1 VSNSNDQRDD
11 FAGAGDSG
19 AYRGR
24 HSPQHA
30 LLSHLRQAKQVLR
43 DMGNGFAGFRE
54 RLAGLTARL
63 DEGRFHLAVLG
74 QFKRGKS
81 SLLNALLGEPLLPT
95 GVLPL
100 TAVPTVLRYGPER
113 RVQVTGHGGQL
124 EDVRG
129 TADKVAE
136 VLRRYVTEEGN
147 SANRLG
153 VTQVVVEHQ
162 APFLAKG
169 VEIIDT
175 PGIGSTFVHNTET
188 TLKFLPQCDA
198 ALFVVSADPPITE
211 VEVEFLK
218 VVKAKVARLIFVQ
231 NKVDYL
237 SVTERQEANEFLR
250 KVLRER
256 IRLEGEIQIFE
267 LSAKRALESQFRPAA
282 AGGTDYGGLRALESY
297 LGDFLVTEKE
307 AALREAIAMKASGL
321 LSEALLTLDLER
333 KVLELPA
340 ADLERR
346 VVLLEKR
353 LAELDRERIYLI
365 DRLTGDL
372 GRTREYLDG
381 LAAALQGQIQTHLRE
396 VAASVQAELGPSAS
410 RRETMEK
417 VRRAL
422 AGAVP
427 SLFDTAQADITT
439 AVDHYADELLRVHV
453 EQTDALINRIRQTAA
468 DLFEVPF
475 QSVTI
480 RDPFQV
486 QREPLMVKHH
496 VVASFTMTA
505 LEWLA
510 HLLPPLLREKRLA
523 RRMDEDIQAL
533 AARNV
538 ENLRWAIRQNLDD
551 VFRRFESKMESH
563 ITEALQTIHG
573 AIETAQERQRSRMNA
588 SGPEIACL
596 ADCRDRLAQAV
607 RLFAPHDT
615 VTDDKGPV

>member
-1 VSNSNDQRDD
+1 
-11 FAGAGDSG
+11 
-19 AYRGR
+19 
-24 HSPQHA
+24 
-30 LLSHLRQAKQVLR
+30 
-43 DMGNGFAGFRE
+43 
-54 RLAGLTARL
+54 
-63 DEGRFHLAVLG
+63 
-74 QFKRGKS
+74 
-81 SLLNALLGEPLLPT
+81 
-95 GVLPL
+95 
-100 TAVPTVLRYGPER
+100 
-113 RVQVTGHGGQL
+113 
-124 EDVRG
+124 
-129 TADKVAE
+129 
-136 VLRRYVTEEGN
+136 
-147 SANRLG
+147 LG

-175 PGIGSTFVHNTET
+175 PGIGSTFVRNTET
-188 TLKFLPQCDA
+188 TLQFLPQCDA

-211 VEVEFLK
+211 AEVEFLK

-267 LSAKRALESQFRPAA
+267 LSAKRALEARSDPAA
-282 AGGTDYGGLRALESY
+282 GAGIEDGGLHELESY

-307 AALREAIAMKASGL
+307 AALREAVAAKATGL
-321 LSEALLTLDLER
+321 LSEALLALDLER

-346 VVLLEKR
+346 VVLLENR

-396 VAASVQAELGPSAS
+396 VAASVQAELGPSVS
-410 RRETMEK
+410 GRETLEK
-417 VRRAL
+417 IRQAL

-427 SLFDTAQADITT
+427 SLFDTAQADITA

-453 EQTDALINRIRQTAA
+453 EQTDALINRIRQAAA

-475 QSVTI
+475 QSVMI
-480 RDPFQV
+480 RDPFLL
-486 QREPLMVKHH
+486 QREPLMVKQQ
-496 VVASFTMTA
+496 VVTSFAVAA
-505 LEWLA
+505 LEWIER
-510 HLLPPLLREKRLA
+510 LLPPSLRAKRFA
-523 RRMDEDIQAL
+523 RRLKEDIQAL

-538 ENLRWAIRQNLDD
+538 ENLRWAIRQNLDN

-563 ITEALQTIHG
+563 ITEALQTIRG
-573 AIETAQERQRSRMNA
+573 TIDTAQERQRSRMNA
-588 SGPEIACL
+588 GGSEIARL
-596 ADCRDRLAQAV
+596 ADCRERLAQV
-607 RLFAPHDT
+607 MKLFAPHDS
-615 VTDDKGPV
+615 VTDDRSPV